1 MTTTIAPT
9 LQNELD
15 KARVDEMADIFRL
28 MKLGTMLTPLKRVFT
43 GLTGAATY
51 DLTALDASGETVGVS
66 NPNRCAL
73 LHLVS
78 LRVVTA
84 TTATVAGTYI
94 LTDKDGDLVSATTH
108 TVVGIAKISD
118 DGKTLT
124 FPSADVTAFTIE
136 YLPRSNV
143 DMATL
148 PTGSGIGTTP

>member
-9 LQNELD
+9 LKNELD
-15 KARVDEMADIFRL
+15 NARPDEIADVLRL

-51 DLTALDASGETVGVS
+51 DLTALDATGETTGVS

-73 LHLVS
+73 RHLVS

-84 TTATVAGTYI
+84 TTASVAGTYI
-94 LTDKDGDLVSATTH
+94 FTDIAGDLISATTH
-108 TVVGIAKISD
+108 TVVGAARISD
-118 DGKTLT
+118 DGKSIT

-143 DMATL
+143 DMTTL

>member
-9 LQNELD
+9 LKNELD
-15 KARVDEMADIFRL
+15 NARPDEIADVLRL

-51 DLTALDASGETVGVS
+51 DLTALDATGETTGVA
-66 NPNRCAL
+66 NPNRLAAL
-73 LHLVS
+73 VIHSLV
-78 LRVVTA
+78 VVTA
-84 TTATVAGTYI
+84 TTANTQGVYVV
-94 LTDKDGDLVSATTH
+94 GDTSITLISPTNK
-108 TVVGIAKISD
+108 TVVGTAKISD

-136 YLPRSNV
+136 YMPRSAV
-143 DMATL
+143 DMTTL